1 MSFDW
6 RSFAT
11 GFLERQQ
18 EITKERREEAK
29 TFEEEQRAAAE
40 RNAQTIS
47 RRRAI
52 TDRVTGYATYLQS
65 NGVSEE
71 QLQAV
76 IASGPEA
83 IATLTE
89 RVQAAVE
96 ANGGRPLGESD
107 AATLIRMPEG
117 FSPVDMSMDQFIR
130 QTYGLAAP
138 TREEAPAEELTF
150 LQRISGMGE
159 MARAEERLTRTPFA
173 EGMTILDINRAA
185 QGAEYQSLI
194 PGTFVTFAT
203 DNRYDVTEEG
213 VDFLRDFTNQVDTVV
228 ESMDYKELS
237 TQPPGGISR
246 EEAAEMQ
253 LQMRID
259 VADPLIRGYARRDP
273 EGFMAA
279 HEAQIRMRL
288 GDAYVQQLREDLGLD
303 APEPEEGGTQ
313 QGDTGA
319 TEVSVT
325 GTEEAPISTTPTIT
339 ETEEPTT
346 ELPVA
351 PRAED
356 TDVDNPEVEEDA
368 EPVAPPADARVRNPE
383 TGQPVTYQE
392 WLDMSRSAREAAG
405 LPVSFLGG
413 QRYFRRFGVG
423 LGTVDPETGQRITEQ
438 TTESMQAEQPE
449 AYRALSE
456 QGVDDITISL
466 LNSNGA
472 DMMQYLKEQGV
483 TDTEQAF
490 NALTEWGQQ
499 NNVVMPFDKS
509 ALIYALMSVIN
520 QQQ

>member
-18 EITKERREEAK
+18 EISTERREEAK
-29 TFEEEQRAAAE
+29 TFEQEQRTAAE

-52 TDRVTGYATYLQS
+52 ADQVTGYATYLQS
-65 NGVSEE
+65 NGVSDD

-76 IASGPEA
+76 IASGPQA

-96 ANGGRPLGESD
+96 ANNGRPLGQSD

-130 QTYGLAAP
+130 QTYGLAGAA
-138 TREEAPAEELTF
+138 REEAPEEELTF
-150 LQRISGMGE
+150 LQRASGMGE
-159 MARAEERLTRTPFA
+159 MARAEERLSRTPFA

-185 QGAEYQSLI
+185 QSAEYQSLI

-203 DNRYDVTEEG
+203 DSRYDVTEEG
-213 VDFLRDFTNQVDTVV
+213 VDFLRDFSNQIDMLTDSSNYRGIVT
-228 ESMDYKELS
+228 EL
-237 TQPPGGISR
+237 GM
-246 EEAAEMQ
+246 EAGQEAQ
-253 LQMRID
+253 RQMRIET
-259 VADPLIRGYARRDP
+259 VDPLIRGYARSDP
-273 EGFMAA
+273 EGFMEA
-279 HEAQIRMRL
+279 HEAQIRNQL
-288 GDAYVQQLREDLGLD
+288 GEDYVQQLREDLGLD
-303 APEPEEGGTQ
+303 APE
-313 QGDTGA
+313 A
-319 TEVSVT
+319 
-325 GTEEAPISTTPTIT
+325 EEAEAPDAMT
-339 ETEEPTT
+339 EAPVLTMPNIADI
-346 ELPVA
+346 PVA

-356 TDVDNPEVEEDA
+356 TDVDSAEAEEGI
-368 EPVAPPADARVRNPE
+368 VAPTADTVVRVEGND
-383 TGQPVTYQE
+383 PVTYQQ
-392 WLDMSRSAREAAG
+392 WLEMNRSEREAAG
-405 LPVSFLGG
+405 LPVSFIGG
-413 QRYFRRFGVG
+413 QLYFRRFGVG
-423 LGTVDPETGQRITEQ
+423 LNTADPETGRSIFEQ
-438 TTESMQAEQPE
+438 TPESMQAEQPE

-466 LNSNGA
+466 LNSRGS
-472 DMMQYLKEQGV
+472 DMLQYLQAQGI
-483 TDTEQAF
+483 TDEEAAF

-509 ALIYALMSVIN
+509 ALIYALMSVAT

>member
-18 EITKERREEAK
+18 EISTERREEAK
-29 TFEEEQRAAAE
+29 TFEQEQRAAAE

-47 RRRAI
+47 RRRARA
-52 TDRVTGYATYLQS
+52 DLVTGYATYLQN
-65 NGVSEE
+65 NGVSED

-76 IASGPEA
+76 ISSGPEA
-83 IATLTE
+83 LLTLTE

-96 ANGGRPLGESD
+96 ANNGRPLGQSD

-138 TREEAPAEELTF
+138 AREEAPAEDLTF
-150 LQRISGMGE
+150 LQRASGMGE
-159 MARAEERLTRTPFA
+159 MASAEERLSRTPFA
-173 EGMTILDINRAA
+173 EGMTILDVNRAA
-185 QGAEYQSLI
+185 QSAEYQSLI

-203 DNRYDVTEEG
+203 DSRYDVTEEG
-213 VDFLRDFTNQVDTVV
+213 VDFLRDFSNQIDMVTSTSDYGAVLTDLG
-228 ESMDYKELS
+228 MDA
-237 TQPPGGISR
+237 GR
-246 EEAAEMQ
+246 EAQ
-253 LQMRID
+253 RNMRIET
-259 VADPLIRGYARRDP
+259 VDPLIRGYARNDP
-273 EGFMAA
+273 EGFMEA
-279 HEAQIRMRL
+279 HEAQIRNQL
-288 GDAYVQQLREDLGLD
+288 GEAYVQQLREDLGLD
-303 APEPEEGGTQ
+303 APEAEA
-313 QGDTGA
+313 D
-319 TEVSVT
+319 
-325 GTEEAPISTTPTIT
+325 EAPEAMTEAPTLAL
-339 ETEEPTT
+339 PTMPDM
-346 ELPVA
+346 ESIPLA

-356 TDVDNPEVEEDA
+356 TDVDSAEEG
-368 EPVAPPADARVRNPE
+368 EGLVAPAADTVVRVEDND
-383 TGQPVTYQE
+383 PVTYQQ
-392 WLDMSRSAREAAG
+392 WLEMSRSAREAAG

-423 LGTVDPETGQRITEQ
+423 LNTVDPETGRSIFEQ
-438 TTESMQAEQPE
+438 TPESIQAEQPE

-483 TDTEQAF
+483 ADQEQAF

-499 NNVVMPFDKS
+499 NNVIMPFDKS
-509 ALIYALMSVIN
+509 ALVYALMSVIN
-520 QQQ
+520 QQ